1 MSSSFINY
9 NENISMQLSQ
19 EELRRY
25 FELYKEGNLEAR
37 NTIITHNMRLVFSTA
52 KRFSFN
58 SNYLSDYI
66 SVGMIGLV
74 KAVDNF
80 DYEKNI
86 KFSTFAIN
94 CIANEIFMYMRKE
107 KRFYKNKI
115 SMEQNN
121 YEEPEIN
128 LNDRLFDYRDNFEE
142 KIEDRAAVDCIIES
156 FELLN
161 EVERKIIEKRVLS
174 GEKTQREL
182 AILLNLSQSYVS
194 RIERKTLLKIRK
206 YLIRRGIDVNLN
218 QTKVRRINEK
228 AKNIYHN

>member
-1 MSSSFINY
+1 
-9 NENISMQLSQ
+9 
-19 EELRRY
+19 
-25 FELYKEGNLEAR
+25 
-37 NTIITHNMRLVFSTA
+37 
-52 KRFSFN
+52 
-58 SNYLSDYI
+58 
-66 SVGMIGLV
+66 
-74 KAVDNF
+74 
-80 DYEKNI
+80 
-86 KFSTFAIN
+86 
-94 CIANEIFMYMRKE
+94 
-107 KRFYKNKI
+107 
-115 SMEQNN
+115 MEQNN